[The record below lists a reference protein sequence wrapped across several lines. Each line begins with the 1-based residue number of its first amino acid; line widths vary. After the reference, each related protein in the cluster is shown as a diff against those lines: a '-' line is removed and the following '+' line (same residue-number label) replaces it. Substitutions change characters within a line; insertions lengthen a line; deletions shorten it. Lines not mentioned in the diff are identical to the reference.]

1 MAKKSNFVNL
11 DAMVKREDFSKESA
25 NVSSFETF
33 NNIPA
38 RDLENGRPI
47 VTFLRKP
54 DFQRETN
61 HWAPEQVASLLKC
74 YLDGDLIP
82 SVILWKSDTYMF
94 VIDGGH
100 RLSVLRAWVED
111 DYGDDHLSLKY
122 FGKDIPKEQVKA
134 AQDTRRLINETIGSW
149 ESYQKLLK
157 LDDQEGID
165 PIRKKRLSNL
175 TTRGLSVQWVSGNID
190 KAEESFFNINMKG
203 TPLDELEENLLRNR
217 MNPIAISARAIIR
230 AGKGNKYW
238 SSFGEKIKENVELEA
253 LKLHKILFD
262 PEISA
267 PIKTLDLPLSG
278 SKGVRSALQIL
289 IDLLLLSNLKIDNK
303 NKKITDYKYDEQIIG
318 ETTVQCLKKLFNLMS
333 RITGN
338 DRGSLGLHPAIYF
351 YGPTGRHSIPMFLGT
366 CTLLQEKLSNNDS
379 LFFLKFTEIREKLEK
394 ILIENKDLI
403 AGILQRSISTRRVDV
418 YKNLL
423 SNTIKALLENK
434 EISEQDLI
442 VFSGFQGKIL
452 AGEYISS
459 SEKFSDDHKSKVYI
473 YSALESALKC
483 PECRGYLDSTK
494 SMSYDHKQRVREG
507 GLGTSDNC
515 QLMHPICN
523 QAIKN

>member
-1 MAKKSNFVNL
+1 MASKSNFVNL
-11 DAMVKREDFSKESA
+11 DAMIKREDFSKESA
-25 NVSSFETF
+25 DVTSFETF

-38 RDLENGRPI
+38 RELESGRTI

-61 HWAPEQVASLLKC
+61 HWAPDQVVSLLKC

-82 SVILWKSDTYMF
+82 SVILWRSDTYMF

-111 DYGDDHLSLKY
+111 DYGDAHLSLKY
-122 FGKDIPKEQVKA
+122 FGKDIPKEQIKA
-134 AQDTRRLINETIGSW
+134 AATTRELINKTIGSW

-157 LDDQEGID
+157 HDDQDTID
-165 PIRKKRLSNL
+165 PIKKKRLSNL
-175 TTRGLSVQWVSGNID
+175 ATRGLSVQWVSGNID

-203 TPLDELEENLLRNR
+203 TPLDELEETLLRNR
-217 MNPIAISARAIIR
+217 FNPIAIAARAIIR

-238 SSFGEKIKENVELEA
+238 SSFGDEIRENIELEA

-262 PEISA
+262 PEISV
-267 PIKTLDLPLSG
+267 PVKTLDLPLSG

-289 IDLLLLSNLKIDNK
+289 IDLLLLANLKTGVK
-303 NKKITDYKYDEQIIG
+303 NKKITEYQYDDEKIG
-318 ETTVQCLKKLFNLMS
+318 ETTVTCLKKLFKLIS

-338 DRGSLGLHPAIYF
+338 DKGSLGLHPAIYF

-366 CTLLQEKLSNNDS
+366 CALVQEKLLNNNS
-379 LFFLKFTEIREKLEK
+379 AFFLQFTQIRQDLEK

-403 AGILQRSISTRRVDV
+403 AGILQRAISTKRIDT
-418 YKNLL
+418 YKTLFEEIIINLL
-423 SNTIKALLENK
+423 DNK
-434 EISEQDLI
+434 PVSEQDI
-442 VFSGFQGKIL
+442 ITFSGFNGKIL
-452 AGEYISS
+452 AGEYTVS
-459 SEKFSDDHKSKVYI
+459 SEKFSDDNKSKAYI
-473 YSALESALKC
+473 YSALESSLKC
-483 PECRGYLDSTK
+483 PECNGYLDSMK
-494 SMSYDHKQRVREG
+494 SMSYDHKKRVRDG
-507 GLGTSDNC
+507 GKGTFDNC

>member
-11 DAMVKREDFSKESA
+11 DAMIKREDFSKELA
-25 NVSSFETF
+25 EESSFETF

-38 RDLENGRPI
+38 RELENGRPI
-47 VTFLRKP
+47 ITFLRKP

-61 HWAPEQVASLLKC
+61 HWTPDQVVSLLKC

-100 RLSVLRAWVED
+100 RLSVVRAWVED
-111 DYGDDHLSLKY
+111 DYGDAHLSVKY
-122 FGKDIPKEQVKA
+122 FGRDIPKEQLKA
-134 AQDTRRLINETIGSW
+134 ANATRDLINQKIGSW
-149 ESYQKLLK
+149 DSYQKLLK
-157 LDDQEGID
+157 HDDQDSID
-165 PIRKKRLSNL
+165 PIKKKRLSNL
-175 TTRGLSVQWVSGNID
+175 TTRGLSVQWVSGSIN

-203 TPLDELEENLLRNR
+203 TPLDELEETLLRNR
-217 MNPIAISARAIIR
+217 FNPIAIAARAIIR

-238 SSFGEKIKENVELEA
+238 SSFGDEVKENIESEA

-262 PEISA
+262 PEISV
-267 PIKTLDLPLSG
+267 PVKTLDLPLSG

-289 IDLLLLSNLKIDNK
+289 IDVLLLSNVKIDNR
-303 NKKITDYKYDEQIIG
+303 NKKIIDYKYNENQIG
-318 ETTVQCLKKLFNLMS
+318 ETTVQCLKKLFKLLS

-366 CTLLQEKLSNNDS
+366 CALIQEKLANNDS
-379 LFFLKFTEIREKLEK
+379 SFFGKFIQIREELEN

-403 AGILQRSISTRRVDV
+403 AGILQRSISTNRVIT
-418 YKNLL
+418 YKVLL
-423 SNTIKALLENK
+423 SNLIKKLLENNK
-434 EISEQDLI
+434 ISEQDLI
-442 VFSGFQGKIL
+442 TFSGFSGKIL
-452 AGEYISS
+452 AGEYTTSS
-459 SEKFSDDHKSKVYI
+459 DKFSDDSKSKVYI
-473 YSALESALKC
+473 YSALRTSLKC
-483 PECRGYLDSTK
+483 PMCKGYLDSTK
-494 SMSYDHKQRVREG
+494 SMSYDHKKRVREG
-507 GLGTSDNC
+507 GKGVPDNC

-523 QAIKN
+523 QEIKN

>member
-1 MAKKSNFVNL
+1 MASKSNFVNL
-11 DAMVKREDFSKESA
+11 DAMIKREDFSKESA
-25 NVSSFETF
+25 EVSSFETF

-38 RDLENGRPI
+38 RDLESDRPI

-61 HWAPEQVASLLKC
+61 HWAPDQVVSLLKC

-111 DYGDDHLSLKY
+111 DYGDSHLSLKY
-122 FGKDIPKEQVKA
+122 FGKDISKEQTKA
-134 AQDTRRLINETIGSW
+134 AIATRELVDKTIGSW
-149 ESYQKLLK
+149 DSYQKLLK
-157 LDDQEGID
+157 REDQDGID
-165 PIRKKRLSNL
+165 PVKKKRLSNL

-203 TPLDELEENLLRNR
+203 TPLDELEETLLRNR
-217 MNPIAISARAIIR
+217 FNPIAIAARAIIR

-238 SSFGEKIKENVELEA
+238 SSFDNDLKENIEKEA

-262 PEISA
+262 PEISV
-267 PIKTLDLPLSG
+267 PVKTLDLPLSG

-289 IDLLLLSNLKIDNK
+289 IDLLLLTNVKIDKK
-303 NKKITDYKYDEQIIG
+303 NKKISDFLYDEQKIG
-318 ETTVQCLKKLFNLMS
+318 ENTVLCLKNLFKLIS
-333 RITGN
+333 RVTGN
-338 DRGSLGLHPAIYF
+338 DKGSLGLHPAIYF

-366 CTLLQEKLSNNDS
+366 CTLIQEKLLNNDS
-379 LFFLKFTEIREKLEK
+379 LFFMKFIKIREKLEI

-403 AGILQRSISTRRVDV
+403 AGILQRAISTKRVDT
-418 YKNLL
+418 YRLLFLNLI
-423 SNTIKALLENK
+423 NALLNNK
-434 EISEQDLI
+434 EITEQDI
-442 VFSGFQGKIL
+442 ISFSGFNGKIL
-452 AGEYISS
+452 AGEYVSS
-459 SEKFSDDHKSKVYI
+459 SEKFSDDSKSKVYI
-473 YSALESALKC
+473 YAALETALKC
-483 PECRGYLDSTK
+483 PECNGYVDSTK
-494 SMSYDHKQRVREG
+494 SMSYDHKQRVRDG
-507 GLGTSDNC
+507 GKGTSNNC